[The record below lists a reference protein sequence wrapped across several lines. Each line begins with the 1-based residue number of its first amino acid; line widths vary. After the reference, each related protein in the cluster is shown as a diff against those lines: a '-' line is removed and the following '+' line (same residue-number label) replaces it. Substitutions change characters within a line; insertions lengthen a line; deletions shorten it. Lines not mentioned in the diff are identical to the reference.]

1 MTVGELSLGQ
11 AVDRAIEDAMARDE
25 TIILIGQ
32 DAPMLRAPLFARFGA
47 DRVLAAPI
55 SESAFFGAAAGA
67 AMAGLRPV
75 VELYMVDFLAVAFD
89 AVLNHM
95 AKLEVFSGGTWA
107 APLVIRA
114 PSGGGYG
121 DGGQHGQ
128 SLWGSLASIPGLA
141 VVVASTP
148 ADAYGLMTTA
158 LGHDGPVIF
167 LEPKLLSEEWLE
179 FLGRGGRET
188 VTFDVPA
195 EGAVGPVPDSAHS
208 TPFGKAAVRRAGED
222 VTIVSVAVGVHRA
235 LEAAGLLQGGGI
247 SCEVI
252 DLRSLRPLD
261 VATVVESVTKTG
273 RLLVVDEDYREFGLA
288 GELAAVCLE
297 AALSPRYARVCVE
310 DTLPYARHLE
320 DAALPNVDRIVEAA
334 TALVDA

>member
-1 MTVGELSLGQ
+1 
-11 AVDRAIEDAMARDE
+11 
-25 TIILIGQ
+25 
-32 DAPMLRAPLFARFGA
+32 
-47 DRVLAAPI
+47 
-55 SESAFFGAAAGA
+55 
-67 AMAGLRPV
+67 
-75 VELYMVDFLAVAFD
+75 
-89 AVLNHM
+89 
-95 AKLEVFSGGTWA
+95 
-107 APLVIRA
+107 
-114 PSGGGYG
+114 
-121 DGGQHGQ
+121 
-128 SLWGSLASIPGLA
+128 
-141 VVVASTP
+141 
-148 ADAYGLMTTA
+148 MTTA

-179 FLGRGGRET
+179 FLGRGGRDT

-195 EGAVGPVPDSAHS
+195 EGAVGPVPDSPHS

-297 AALSPRYARVCVE
+297 AALSPRFARVCVE

-320 DAALPNVDRIVEAA
+320 DAALPNVDRIVEAT
-334 TALVDA
+334 TALADA